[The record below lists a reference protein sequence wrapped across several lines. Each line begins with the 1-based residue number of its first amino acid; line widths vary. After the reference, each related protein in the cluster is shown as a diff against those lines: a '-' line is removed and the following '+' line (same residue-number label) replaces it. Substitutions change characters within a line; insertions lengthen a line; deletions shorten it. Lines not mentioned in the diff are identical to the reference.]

1 MTTRRRMLGYGI
13 SLLVGAAA
21 GTLIALGVAAAL
33 DRPDGHEPPPAAP
46 LSIPALPSPG
56 PADAERLPRARPNVL
71 LAWATGG
78 LPAGAEAALEE
89 MPAVRSV
96 TTVRA
101 GVDWKRSRDVGAR
114 LRGGAVPLEVALVNP
129 REYARFVAPAERR
142 AVLGLEP
149 GEALLPV
156 DGSGR
161 RQTGARLRLVDR
173 SLRVQG
179 RIDPVSMSG
188 YELISAGPDPASW
201 NRVDRFLLIQLED
214 PGARAHIQS
223 RLRSLLG
230 PGQSLRVRARGETPF
245 LRYGDAVL
253 PQLIVKDTFGEFAAR
268 ALPDGRLQI
277 DPRWVKD
284 NIRAARVP
292 ILGRVLCHR
301 ALIPQ
306 LRSALRE
313 IRAEG
318 LAHTIN
324 RSQYG
329 GCYGPRFIG
338 LEPGGRLS
346 HHAWGIAIDINVAEN
361 AFGTRPTQDPRLV
374 EIMEGHGFTWGG
386 RWLVPDGMHFEWVRF
401 P

>member
-1 MTTRRRMLGYGI
+1 MNGRRLMGYGAAVV
-13 SLLVGAAA
+13 VGAAV
-21 GTLIALGVAAAL
+21 GTLVALGVAAAF
-33 DRPDGHEPPPAAP
+33 DEPEPVGEVPRRVASAPAGSTPAP
-46 LSIPALPSPG
+46 VPTAEPSPQ
-56 PADAERLPRARPNVL
+56 ARRRVL

-78 LPAGAEAALEE
+78 LPARAETAVEE
-89 MPAVRSV
+89 MSAVRSA

-101 GVDWKRSRDVGAR
+101 GIDWMRSPDGSRRMPGA
-114 LRGGAVPLEVALVNP
+114 AIPLEVALIRP
-129 REYARFVAPAERR
+129 RGYAVFVAPAERP
-142 AVLGLEP
+142 AVLALDP
-149 GEALLPV
+149 GEALLPTE
-156 DGSGR
+156 GR
-161 RQTGARLRLVDR
+161 PEGRELRLVDR
-173 SLRVQG
+173 ALDVQG

-188 YELISAGPDPASW
+188 YEVLSTGSVPASW
-201 NRVDRFLLIQLED
+201 SRVDRFLLIQLEN
-214 PGARAHIQS
+214 PGARARIQD

-253 PQLIVKDTFGEFAAR
+253 PQLVVKSTFGEFAAR
-268 ALPDGRLQI
+268 PLPDGRIEI
-277 DPRWVKD
+277 DPHWVET
-284 NIRAARVP
+284 NIRKARVP
-292 ILGRVLCHR
+292 ILGVVQCHR

-306 LRSALRE
+306 LSAALRE
-313 IRAEG
+313 VRSEG
-318 LAHTIN
+318 LSHTIN
-324 RSQYG
+324 KSQYG

-374 EIMEGHGFTWGG
+374 EIMEDHGFTWGG